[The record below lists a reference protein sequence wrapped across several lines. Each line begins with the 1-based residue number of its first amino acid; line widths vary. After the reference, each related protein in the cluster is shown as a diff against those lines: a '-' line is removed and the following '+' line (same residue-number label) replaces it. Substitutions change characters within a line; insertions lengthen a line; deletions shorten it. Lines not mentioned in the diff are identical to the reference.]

1 MNCEQ
6 CKEEVFELIER
17 EAVDPAGVREI
28 LDRCPDCRGLFD
40 EMKAALVAVDQ
51 LPLENPPARVDADIL
66 RAAAMRRANITPI
79 RKRRLQAPPWAMA
92 AIALLAVGVGVWS
105 IPRST
110 ELATEDA
117 LVAPVAESDE
127 GIVAEPRPAG
137 PPAELEETVSE
148 KAEQAFQLDQEKQTE
163 PLAKT
168 PAKPSV
174 ARRKRA
180 RTNRRVAP
188 ARARQAKA
196 VEAAAEEGSDVGAVA
211 GMEDMAEAPA
221 VDARAPRAART
232 VAPSSE
238 SAGQEANEETKEDDA
253 DAACRKTTADFEKRR
268 RRDADFKPD
277 PEQELALGRCYA
289 KLGDTKRARTWL
301 ELAAAH
307 EKTKTRAQTALK
319 KLPPD

>member
-174 ARRKRA
+174 ARRERA

-211 GMEDMAEAPA
+211 GMQDMAEAPA
-221 VDARAPRAART
+221 VDARAPRAARA